1 MAVCACV
8 NAVTIQTYSFVYYF
22 ILKTE
27 FGTCNQA
34 AAARRNGKAKL
45 QYTLKKSTKIERRRK
60 RKRKTDGQDL
70 QRCLCVNSN
79 NTKNK

>member
-8 NAVTIQTYSFVYYF
+8 CAVTIQTYSFVYYF

-45 QYTLKKSTKIERRRK
+45 QYTLK